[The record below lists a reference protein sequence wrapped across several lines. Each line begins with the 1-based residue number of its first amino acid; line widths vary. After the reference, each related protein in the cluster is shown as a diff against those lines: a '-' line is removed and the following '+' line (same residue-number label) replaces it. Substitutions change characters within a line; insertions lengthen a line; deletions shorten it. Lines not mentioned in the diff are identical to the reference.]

1 MQPQDPTR
9 RLILALPAVLAGAP
23 LLVPGAA
30 GAQTLTGTARDSAVA
45 DVSRAVNAVTR
56 LQGRFAQT
64 DPDGTVVTGQF
75 WLQRPGRLRF
85 EYDAPSPLLMV
96 SDGSTVAV
104 QDRRLNSVDRFP
116 LRSTPLWFLLKDRVN
131 LATEVNVTE
140 AARRDGKL
148 FLTMR
153 DRAREAEGQITVVFE
168 ERDRSLEE
176 WTVRDGQNRS
186 TRVRLVSSSVPARI
200 EPQLFILRDP
210 PSRRKR

>member
-1 MQPQDPTR
+1 MSEFSLSR
-9 RLILALPAVLAGAP
+9 RTALALPAAFTAAA
-23 LLVPGAA
+23 LLPQAARAQALTGAA
-30 GAQTLTGTARDSAVA
+30 RDTAIA
-45 DVSRAVNAVTR
+45 DVTRAVNTVTR
-56 LQGRFAQT
+56 LQGRFSQT

-75 WLQRPGRLRF
+75 WLQRPGKLRF

-116 LRSTPLWFLLKDRVN
+116 LRSTPLWFLLKERVD
-131 LATEVNVTE
+131 LATEVSVAE
-140 AARRDGKL
+140 AVRREGKL
-148 FLTMR
+148 YLTMR
-153 DRAREAEGQITVVFE
+153 DRAREAEGQLTVVFE

-200 EPQLFILRDP
+200 DPRLFILRDP

>member
-1 MQPQDPTR
+1 MSEFSLSR
-9 RLILALPAVLAGAP
+9 RAALALPAAFTAAA
-23 LLVPGAA
+23 LLPQAA
-30 GAQTLTGTARDSAVA
+30 RAQTLTGAARDTAIA
-45 DVSRAVNAVTR
+45 DVTRAVNAVTR
-56 LQGRFAQT
+56 LQGRFSQT

-75 WLQRPGRLRF
+75 WLQRPGKLRF

-116 LRSTPLWFLLKDRVN
+116 LRSTPLWFLLKERVD
-131 LATEVNVTE
+131 LATEVSVAE
-140 AARRDGKL
+140 AVRRDGKL
-148 FLTMR
+148 YLTMR
-153 DRAREAEGQITVVFE
+153 DRAREAEGQLTVVFE

-186 TRVRLVSSSVPARI
+186 TRVRLVASSVPARI
-200 EPQLFILRDP
+200 DPRLFILRDP

>member
-1 MQPQDPTR
+1 MSEFQLSR
-9 RLILALPAVLAGAP
+9 RQALALPAAVAAAS
-23 LLVPGAA
+23 LLPQVARAQALTGAA
-30 GAQTLTGTARDSAVA
+30 RDTAIA
-45 DVSRAVNAVTR
+45 DVTRAVNAVTR

-75 WLQRPGRLRF
+75 WLQRPGKLRF

-116 LRSTPLWFLLKDRVN
+116 LRSTPLWFLLKERVDI
-131 LATEVNVTE
+131 ATEVTVAE
-140 AARRDGKL
+140 AVRRDGKL
-148 FLTMR
+148 YLTMR
-153 DRAREAEGQITVVFE
+153 DRAREAEGQLTVVFE

-200 EPQLFILRDP
+200 DPRLFILRDP
-210 PSRRKR
+210 PSRRQR

>member
-1 MQPQDPTR
+1 MSEFLLSR
-9 RLILALPAVLAGAP
+9 RQALALPAAVAAAA
-23 LLVPGAA
+23 LLPQVARAQALTGAA
-30 GAQTLTGTARDSAVA
+30 RDTAIA
-45 DVSRAVNAVTR
+45 DVTRAVNAVTR
-56 LQGRFAQT
+56 LQGRFSQT

-75 WLQRPGRLRF
+75 WLQRPGKLRF

-116 LRSTPLWFLLKDRVN
+116 LRSTPLWFLLKERVD
-131 LATEVNVTE
+131 LATEVSVAE
-140 AARRDGKL
+140 AVRRDGKL
-148 FLTMR
+148 YLTMR
-153 DRAREAEGQITVVFE
+153 DRAREAEGQLTVVFG

-186 TRVRLVSSSVPARI
+186 TRVRLVTSSVPARI
-200 EPQLFILRDP
+200 DPRLFILRDP

>member
-1 MQPQDPTR
+1 MSEFTLSR
-9 RLILALPAVLAGAP
+9 RAALALPAAMTAAA
-23 LLVPGAA
+23 LLPQPASAQSLTGAA
-30 GAQTLTGTARDSAVA
+30 RDAAVA
-45 DVSRAVNAVTR
+45 DVTRAVNAVTR
-56 LQGRFAQT
+56 LQGRFSQT

-116 LRSTPLWFLLKDRVN
+116 LRSTPLWFLLKEQVD
-131 LATEVNVTE
+131 LAAEVSVAE
-140 AARRDGKL
+140 AVRRDGKL
-148 FLTMR
+148 YLTMR
-153 DRAREAEGQITVVFE
+153 DRAREAEGQLTVVFE

-200 EPQLFILRDP
+200 DPRLFILRDP

>member
-1 MQPQDPTR
+1 MSEFTFSR
-9 RLILALPAVLAGAP
+9 RTALALPAAFTAAA
-23 LLVPGAA
+23 LLPQAAYAQALTGAA
-30 GAQTLTGTARDSAVA
+30 RDTAIA
-45 DVSRAVNAVTR
+45 DVTRAVNAVTR
-56 LQGRFAQT
+56 LQGRFSQT

-75 WLQRPGRLRF
+75 WLQRPGKLRF

-116 LRSTPLWFLLKDRVN
+116 LRSTPLWFLLKERVD
-131 LATEVNVTE
+131 LATEVSVAE
-140 AARRDGKL
+140 AVRRDGKL
-148 FLTMR
+148 YLTMR
-153 DRAREAEGQITVVFE
+153 DRAREAEGQLTVVFE

-200 EPQLFILRDP
+200 DPRLFILRDP